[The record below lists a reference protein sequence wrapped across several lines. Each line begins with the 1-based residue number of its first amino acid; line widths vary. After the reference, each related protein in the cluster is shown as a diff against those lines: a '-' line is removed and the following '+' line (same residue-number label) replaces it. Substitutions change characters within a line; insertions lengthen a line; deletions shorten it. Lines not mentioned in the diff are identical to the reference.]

1 MAGQPIAEALWS
13 QLPPTLRNFV
23 APGGGPRLHSGATA
37 RFLADRLR
45 ADAVVLGR
53 RVFLSRRAFDELE
66 RHSSDALALLAHELT
81 HVAQYRR
88 HGVTIFLGR
97 YFREYLR
104 QRIAGRSHAEAYRGI
119 SFEQEAY
126 AAESEVRRSAARRA

>member
-1 MAGQPIAEALWS
+1 MAGQPVAEALRPR
-13 QLPPTLRNFV
+13 LPPGLEDLI
-23 APGGGPRLHSGATA
+23 ASARLHSGRAA

-53 RVFLSRRAFDELE
+53 RVFLSRRAFDEIE
-66 RHSSDALALLAHELT
+66 RRSSDAVALLAHELT

-88 HGVTIFLGR
+88 HGAPAFLGR
-97 YFREYLR
+97 YVREYLR
-104 QRIAGRSHAEAYRGI
+104 QRFAGRSHAEAYRGI

-126 AAESEVRRSAARRA
+126 AAEVEIRQAHAHPTREA

>member
-13 QLPPTLRNFV
+13 QLPPTFRNIV
-23 APGGGPRLHSGATA
+23 AGARLHSGAAA

-88 HGVTIFLGR
+88 HGATIFLGR

-126 AAESEVRRSAARRA
+126 AAESEVRRSRQGPVRRA

>member
-1 MAGQPIAEALWS
+1 
-13 QLPPTLRNFV
+13 
-23 APGGGPRLHSGATA
+23 
-37 RFLADRLR
+37 LR

-66 RHSSDALALLAHELT
+66 RHSRDALALLAHELT

-88 HGVTIFLGR
+88 HGATIFLGR
-97 YFREYLR
+97 YFREYLG
-104 QRIAGRSHAEAYRGI
+104 QRLAGRSHAEAYREI

-126 AAESEVRRSAARRA
+126 AAENEVRRSPKEPAQRA